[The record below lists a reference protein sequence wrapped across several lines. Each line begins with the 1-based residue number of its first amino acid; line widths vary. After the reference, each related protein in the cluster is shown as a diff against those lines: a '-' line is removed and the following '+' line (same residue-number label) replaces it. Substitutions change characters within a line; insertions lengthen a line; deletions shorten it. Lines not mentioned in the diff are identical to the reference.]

1 VLASFGNTQRT
12 EQVDRID
19 ADAFCFDGDA
29 FSGVYLGGQKCDWC
43 SAYFG
48 RSEAKGLYAI
58 RCMIWPA
65 ADVTLFLSVRQ
76 FFLS

>member
-29 FSGVYLGGQKCDWC
+29 FSGVYLGGQQCDWR
-43 SAYFG
+43 SASFGG
-48 RSEAKGLYAI
+48 RSEAKGLYASS
-58 RCMIWPA
+58 RRHTVPF
-65 ADVTLFLSVRQ
+65 LFDS
-76 FFLS
+76 FSFIN